1 MNNILKSLGSMSRPW
16 SVSSQTTI
24 KNVLACEDADLGKR
38 EDSTEKIL
46 KKYFGGLPSEA
57 QGIGLSATSPS
68 NAHVQHTSGPDST
81 RTLAKRSFPLL
92 SLAEASIACSWLFL
106 VCILIA
112 CGTKKETEQK
122 NDNPSITKYAQGFKV
137 TSIGNSKL
145 VEVKQPYQNATSSY
159 RYLLVPKGETA
170 PAHNE
175 QIQVIAVPIENI
187 VCTST
192 THIPLLDYVGET
204 EKLIG
209 FPTTDYISS
218 EKMRKRIDEGKVK
231 DLGIDKGINVE
242 MLYTLKPSLV
252 MGYTM
257 TKDLGQLKK
266 IQELGIPVVI
276 NAEYLEKH
284 PLGRAEWIKF
294 MALFFGKEKEADSV
308 FAEIEKEYL
317 TTQSLTNQIRRR
329 PTVLSGI
336 VYGDAWF
343 MPGGQNYAAKLLND
357 AGCEYLWASDST
369 NGFLQLSFE
378 SVYSKAKDADLWIGV
393 GSFKTLN
400 EINATEERYALFKSF
415 REKQVYTYGARQGAK
430 GGSEF
435 LELGYL
441 RPDLILKD
449 LVKIAHP
456 ELMAG
461 YQLFFHKR
469 LE

>member
-1 MNNILKSLGSMSRPW
+1 MILDFSWRTACSLWLVACSFLSC
-16 SVSSQTTI
+16 SS
-24 KNVLACEDADLGKR
+24 
-38 EDSTEKIL
+38 
-46 KKYFGGLPSEA
+46 KKD
-57 QGIGLSATSPS
+57 SATKS
-68 NAHVQHTSGPDST
+68 
-81 RTLAKRSFPLL
+81 
-92 SLAEASIACSWLFL
+92 ESIW
-106 VCILIA
+106 V
-112 CGTKKETEQK
+112 
-122 NDNPSITKYAQGFKV
+122 TKYAVGFKV
-137 TSIGNSKL
+137 TIVGNSKL
-145 VEVKQPYQNATSSY
+145 VEVKQPYQNATSGY
-159 RYLLVPKGETA
+159 QYLLVPKGEDP
-170 PAHNE
+170 PAHDE
-175 QIQVIAVPIENI
+175 ATQVITVPIENI

-192 THIPLLDYVGET
+192 THIPLLDYINET

-218 EKMRKRIDEGKVK
+218 EKMRKRIDAGLVK
-231 DLGIDKGINVE
+231 DLGIDKGMNIE

-284 PLGRAEWIKF
+284 PLGRSEWIKF
-294 MALFFGKEKEADSV
+294 MALFFGKEREADSV

-317 TTQSLTNQIRRR
+317 TTQQLISEIKTK

-343 MPGGQNYAAKLLND
+343 MPGGQNYAAKLLKD
-357 AGCEYLWASDST
+357 AGCEYLWSADST
-369 NGFLQLSFE
+369 SGFLQLSFE
-378 SVYSKAKDADLWIGV
+378 SVYAKAKDADLWIGV
-393 GSFKTLN
+393 GSFKKLE
-400 EINATEERYALFKSF
+400 EIKATEERYALFKPFKEQQIYS
-415 REKQVYTYGARQGAK
+415 YDARKGAK

-456 ELMAG
+456 ELLPD
-461 YQLFFHKR
+461 YTLYFHNR